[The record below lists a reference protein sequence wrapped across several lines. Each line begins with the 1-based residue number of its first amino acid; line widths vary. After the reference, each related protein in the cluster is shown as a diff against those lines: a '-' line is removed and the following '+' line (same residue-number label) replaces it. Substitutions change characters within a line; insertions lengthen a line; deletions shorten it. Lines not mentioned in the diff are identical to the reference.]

1 MGGRY
6 GPTAMSAARATAS
19 GRRLAVVLV
28 ALGAV
33 TAPAGAVAQEPSPDP
48 AEALA
53 LDAAETRLR
62 ELEGI
67 AAGHAARLGIRPPAR
82 PAPETLEA
90 VASRVAE
97 LEEVVAFLAGRQELL
112 RPRPRPGAS
121 PPRAARPLRRGGHDA
136 LAALAERLGLDPP
149 AAARAASPAVA
160 AWLAGS
166 TEALR
171 DAELPLRWPARGRIG
186 SRYGPP
192 GGRMHEGLDIV
203 GRAGQP
209 VVAAAAGTVL
219 LAGDRAGAGRTVVV
233 GHGDGLATVYA
244 NLASIAV
251 ERGQPVARG
260 QAIGRM
266 GTSGSATG
274 VHLHFGVR
282 VDGAAV
288 DPREHVRPPRPGATA
303 PPGKLGEP
311 AELRAPG
318 APGPD
323 CPAPGHDPSA
333 TEPALALPDAG
344 FACEPAAEGYS
355 RKVSRSSTRTP
366 ISSR

>member
-6 GPTAMSAARATAS
+6 GTAAIPAARPTAS
-19 GRRLAVVLV
+19 GRRLAAVFV
-28 ALGAV
+28 ALGAL
-33 TAPAGAVAQEPSPDP
+33 TAPAGALAREPAPDP

-62 ELEGI
+62 KLEGI
-67 AAGHAARLGIRPPAR
+67 VSGHAARLGIRPPAQ

-97 LEEVVAFLAGRQELL
+97 MEEVVAFLAGRQELL
-112 RPRPRPGAS
+112 RPRPRPSVS
-121 PPRAARPLRRGGHDA
+121 PPRAARPLRRGGQDVI
-136 LAALAERLGLDPP
+136 AALAERLGLDPP
-149 AAARAASPAVA
+149 PAQAASPAVA
-160 AWLAGS
+160 SWLAGS

-171 DAELPLRWPARGRIG
+171 DAELPLLWPARGRIG
-186 SRYGPP
+186 SRYGPR

-203 GRAGQP
+203 GRAGAP

-219 LAGDRAGAGRTVVV
+219 LAGDRAGGGRTVVV
-233 GHGDGLATVYA
+233 AHGDGLATVYA

-251 ERGQPVARG
+251 ERRQPVARG

-266 GTSGSATG
+266 GTSASATG
-274 VHLHFGVR
+274 VHLHFEVR

-318 APGPD
+318 APRPD
-323 CPAPGHDPSA
+323 CPALDDDPSA
-333 TEPALALPDAG
+333 AEPALALPDAG
-344 FACEPAAEGYS
+344 FACEPAEGYS

>member
-1 MGGRY
+1 M
-6 GPTAMSAARATAS
+6 PAARATAS
-19 GRRLAVVLV
+19 GRRRLAAVLV
-28 ALGAV
+28 ALGAL
-33 TAPAGAVAQEPSPDP
+33 TAPAGAIAREPAPDP
-48 AEALA
+48 VEALA

-82 PAPETLEA
+82 PAPEALEA
-90 VASRVAE
+90 VASRAAE

-112 RPRPRPGAS
+112 RPRPRPGAT
-121 PPRAARPLRRGGHDA
+121 PPRAARPLRRGGQDA

-149 AAARAASPAVA
+149 AQAASPAVA

-171 DAELPLRWPARGRIG
+171 DAELPLLWPVRGRIG
-186 SRYGPP
+186 SPYGPR
-192 GGRMHEGLDIV
+192 GGRVHEGLDIV
-203 GRAGQP
+203 GRAGAP

-219 LAGDRAGAGRTVVV
+219 PAGDRAGHGRTVVIM
-233 GHGDGLATVYA
+233 HGDGLATVYA

-251 ERGQPVARG
+251 QRGQPVARG

-274 VHLHFGVR
+274 VHLHFEVR

-288 DPREHVRPPRPGATA
+288 DPRDHVRPPRPGATA